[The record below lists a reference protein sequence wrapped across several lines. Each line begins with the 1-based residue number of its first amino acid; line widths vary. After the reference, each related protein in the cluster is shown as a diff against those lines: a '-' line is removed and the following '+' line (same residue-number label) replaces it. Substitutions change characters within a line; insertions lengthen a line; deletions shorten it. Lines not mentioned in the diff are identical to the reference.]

1 MSFDKKNLLLYVGIR
16 QNFRLWVIP
25 GHCADVRL
33 VTVLSLTT
41 DPYPHIHEGEYGTD
55 LNVFAK
61 DNVED
66 IEVKGEEQKNLIEAG
81 IKVEGD
87 TTTDSEDSVFEKRS
101 GRKKLYYIQSQNDL
115 YQTSEFIK
123 FVVPWGIGSSVIVFW
138 HFINTL
144 LCVLGAIAL
153 SPVSWLLEYVLG
165 GNNERLRSGEVFGQ
179 D

>member
-1 MSFDKKNLLLYVGIR
+1 MR

-41 DPYPHIHEGEYGTD
+41 DPYPHIHEGNYRSEP
-55 LNVFAK
+55 NVFARGNK
-61 DNVED
+61 ED
-66 IEVKGEEQKNLIEAG
+66 IEIKSETQKELIEAADG
-81 IKVEGD
+81 KVEGD
-87 TTTDSEDSVFEKRS
+87 LATDSEDSTLEYNGGKQ
-101 GRKKLYYIQSQNDL
+101 KLYYIQSQNDL

-123 FVVPWGIGSSVIVFW
+123 FVVPWGIGSGLIILW
-138 HFINTL
+138 HLFNTF

-153 SPVSWLLEYVLG
+153 SPISWLLEYVLG
-165 GNNERLRSGEVFGQ
+165 GNAERIRNGEVLGQ